1 LELFTAFVIGFLGS
15 LHCIG
20 MCGPILLALPAVKL
34 KDKKFI
40 LGRIFYNSGRV
51 ITYSFLGLMFG
62 LLGKGFEMWGFQR
75 YISIS
80 IGIIILIYIF
90 LPTNYKKYF
99 LGFSPVVLLNNKLKL
114 MFGKLFNKKSLISML
129 LIGIVNGL
137 LPCGFV
143 YMAIGGSVT
152 TGDAFK
158 GMLFMALFGLGTV
171 PLMFTSSVLI
181 NFINQNLRNKL
192 KRLIPYLAILLAL
205 IFILRGLNLGIPYI
219 SPKNKLIMKN

>member
-1 LELFTAFVIGFLGS
+1 
-15 LHCIG
+15 

-75 YISIS
+75 SISIS

-219 SPKNKLIMKN
+219 SPAMKHTMHN